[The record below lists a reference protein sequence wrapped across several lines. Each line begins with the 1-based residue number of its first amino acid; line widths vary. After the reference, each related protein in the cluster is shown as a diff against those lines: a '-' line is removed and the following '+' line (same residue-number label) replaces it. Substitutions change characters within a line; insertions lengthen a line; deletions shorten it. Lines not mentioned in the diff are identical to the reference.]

1 MKIRPEILLNNN
13 SDFFYNKILVT
24 GSDESFINYMREHI
38 IKFFKN
44 KNYFIDLSGNYNRDL
59 AGDLFSN
66 KKVLFVLK
74 EYSSKKEGSEN
85 TSLDNQSILIASPNG
100 KKINTV
106 KNNFSNSKNSL
117 VIDCYPLNRKG
128 KELTLRQYID
138 KNNIDLSNDIFW
150 YIIENLDNQYVLFIQ
165 QLKTLNFLGGR
176 IDSVD
181 IIEKAVFIDNKI
193 DLSKIFFNVLR
204 SNKYLINI
212 FNKNI
217 YSQADFY
224 IFLNSLKSYLEIIS
238 SSNSKEGV
246 LLKFPRYLFAE
257 RDVFVQI
264 YTQLNKKK
272 IFEIYKNIS
281 RVESLVRKNSSL
293 YNVIGLRFLLNTK
306 KIITS

>member
-1 MKIRPEILLNNN
+1 MKIKPEILLKNN

-44 KNYFIDLSGNYNRDL
+44 KNYFIDLSENYNRNL

-85 TSLDNQSILIASPNG
+85 TSLDNQSVLIASPNG

-117 VIDCYPLNRKG
+117 IIDCYPLNRKG

-150 YIIENLDNQYVLFIQ
+150 YIIENFDNQYVLFIQ
-165 QLKTLNFLGGR
+165 QLKTLNLLGGR

>member
-44 KNYFIDLSGNYNRDL
+44 KNYFIDLSENYNRNL

-85 TSLDNQSILIASPNG
+85 TSLDNQSVLIASPNG

-150 YIIENLDNQYVLFIQ
+150 YIIENFDNQYVLFIQ
-165 QLKTLNFLGGR
+165 QLKTLNLLGGR

-293 YNVIGLRFLLNTK
+293 YNIIGLRFLLNTK

>member
-44 KNYFIDLSGNYNRDL
+44 KNYFIDLSENYNRNL

-85 TSLDNQSILIASPNG
+85 TSLDNQSVLIASPNG

-150 YIIENLDNQYVLFIQ
+150 YIIENFDNQYVLFIQ
-165 QLKTLNFLGGR
+165 QLKTLNLLGGR

-204 SNKYLINI
+204 SNKYLINV

-272 IFEIYKNIS
+272 ILEIYKNIS

>member
-44 KNYFIDLSGNYNRDL
+44 KNYFIDLSENYNRNL

-150 YIIENLDNQYVLFIQ
+150 YIIENFDNQYVLFIQ
-165 QLKTLNFLGGR
+165 QLKTLNLLGGR

-257 RDVFVQI
+257 RDVFMQI

-281 RVESLVRKNSSL
+281 RVESLVRKNSCL

>member
-1 MKIRPEILLNNN
+1 M
-13 SDFFYNKILVT
+13 
-24 GSDESFINYMREHI
+24 
-38 IKFFKN
+38 
-44 KNYFIDLSGNYNRDL
+44 
-59 AGDLFSN
+59 
-66 KKVLFVLK
+66 LK

-85 TSLDNQSILIASPNG
+85 TSLDNQSVLIASPNG

-150 YIIENLDNQYVLFIQ
+150 YIIENFDNQYVLFIQ
-165 QLKTLNFLGGR
+165 QLKTLNLLGGR

>member
-44 KNYFIDLSGNYNRDL
+44 KNYFIDLSENYNRNL

-74 EYSSKKEGSEN
+74 EYSSKKEGSKN
-85 TSLDNQSILIASPNG
+85 TSLDNQSVLIASPNG

-150 YIIENLDNQYVLFIQ
+150 YIIENFDNQYVLFIQ
-165 QLKTLNFLGGR
+165 QLKTLNLLGGR

-257 RDVFVQI
+257 RDVFMQI

>member
-44 KNYFIDLSGNYNRDL
+44 KNYFIDLSGNYNRNL

-150 YIIENLDNQYVLFIQ
+150 YIIENFDNQYVLFIQ
-165 QLKTLNFLGGR
+165 QLKTLNLLGGR

-257 RDVFVQI
+257 RDVFMQI

-293 YNVIGLRFLLNTK
+293 YSVIGLRFLLNTK

>member
-44 KNYFIDLSGNYNRDL
+44 KNYFIDLSGNYNRNL

-85 TSLDNQSILIASPNG
+85 TSLDNQSVLIASPNG

-150 YIIENLDNQYVLFIQ
+150 YIIENFDNQYVLFIQ
-165 QLKTLNFLGGR
+165 QLKTLNLLGGR

-293 YNVIGLRFLLNTK
+293 YSVIGLRFLLNTK

>member
-44 KNYFIDLSGNYNRDL
+44 KNYFIDLSENYNRNL

-150 YIIENLDNQYVLFIQ
+150 YIIENFDNQYVLFIQ
-165 QLKTLNFLGGR
+165 QLEILNLLGGR

-181 IIEKAVFIDNKI
+181 IIEKAVFIDNKT

-204 SNKYLINI
+204 SNNYLINV
-212 FNKNI
+212 FNKSI
-217 YSQADFY
+217 YSQTDFY
-224 IFLNSLKSYLEIIS
+224 IFLNSLKSYLEIIG

-246 LLKFPRYLFAE
+246 LLKFPSYLFAE
-257 RDVFVQI
+257 RDVFMQI

>member
-85 TSLDNQSILIASPNG
+85 TSLDNQSVLIASPNG

-150 YIIENLDNQYVLFIQ
+150 YIIENFDNQYVLFIQ
-165 QLKTLNFLGGR
+165 QLKTLNLLGGR

>member
-44 KNYFIDLSGNYNRDL
+44 KNYFIDLSGNYNRNL

-85 TSLDNQSILIASPNG
+85 TSLDNQSVLIASPNG

-150 YIIENLDNQYVLFIQ
+150 YIIENFDNQYVLFIQ
-165 QLKTLNFLGGR
+165 QLKTLNLLGGR

-193 DLSKIFFNVLR
+193 DLSKIFFNILR
-204 SNKYLINI
+204 SNKYLINV

-217 YSQADFY
+217 YSQTDFY

-293 YNVIGLRFLLNTK
+293 YSVIGLRFLLNTK

>member
-44 KNYFIDLSGNYNRDL
+44 KNYFIDLSGNYNRNL

-85 TSLDNQSILIASPNG
+85 TSLDNQSVLIASPNG

-150 YIIENLDNQYVLFIQ
+150 YIIENFDNQYVLFIQ
-165 QLKTLNFLGGR
+165 QLKTLNLLGGR

-193 DLSKIFFNVLR
+193 DLSKIFFNILR
-204 SNKYLINI
+204 SNKYLINV

-217 YSQADFY
+217 YSQTDFY

-257 RDVFVQI
+257 RDVFMQI

-293 YNVIGLRFLLNTK
+293 YSVIGLRFLLNTK

>member
-44 KNYFIDLSGNYNRDL
+44 KNYFIDLSGNYNKDL
-59 AGDLFSN
+59 VGDLFSK

-85 TSLDNQSILIASPNG
+85 TSLDNQSVLIASPNG

-150 YIIENLDNQYVLFIQ
+150 YIIENFDNQYVLFIQ
-165 QLKTLNFLGGR
+165 QLKTLNLLGGR

-293 YNVIGLRFLLNTK
+293 YSVIGLRFLLNTK

>member
-44 KNYFIDLSGNYNRDL
+44 KNYFIDLSENYNRNL

-85 TSLDNQSILIASPNG
+85 TSLDNQSVLIASPNG

-150 YIIENLDNQYVLFIQ
+150 YIIENFDNQYVLFIQ
-165 QLKTLNFLGGR
+165 QLKTLNLLGGR

-204 SNKYLINI
+204 SNKYLINV

>member
-44 KNYFIDLSGNYNRDL
+44 KNYFIDLSGNYNRNL

-85 TSLDNQSILIASPNG
+85 TSLDNQSVLIASPNG

-150 YIIENLDNQYVLFIQ
+150 YIIENFDNQYVLFIQ
-165 QLKTLNFLGGR
+165 QLKTLNLLGGR

-257 RDVFVQI
+257 RDVFMQI

-293 YNVIGLRFLLNTK
+293 YSVIGLRFLLNTK

>member
-44 KNYFIDLSGNYNRDL
+44 KNYFIDLSGNYNRNL

-85 TSLDNQSILIASPNG
+85 TSLDNQSVLIASPNG

-150 YIIENLDNQYVLFIQ
+150 YIIENFDNQYVLFIQ
-165 QLKTLNFLGGR
+165 QLKTLNLLGGR

-257 RDVFVQI
+257 RDVFMQI

>member
-44 KNYFIDLSGNYNRDL
+44 KNYFIDLSENYNRNL

-150 YIIENLDNQYVLFIQ
+150 YIIENFDNQYVLFIQ
-165 QLKTLNFLGGR
+165 QLKTLNLLGGR

-257 RDVFVQI
+257 RDVFMQI

>member
-85 TSLDNQSILIASPNG
+85 TSLDNQSVLIASPNG

-117 VIDCYPLNRKG
+117 VIDCYPLNRKD

-150 YIIENLDNQYVLFIQ
+150 YIIENFDNQYVLFIQ
-165 QLKTLNFLGGR
+165 QLKTLNLLGGR

-204 SNKYLINI
+204 SNKYLINV

-217 YSQADFY
+217 YSQTDFY

-257 RDVFVQI
+257 RDVFMQI

-293 YNVIGLRFLLNTK
+293 YSVIGLRFLLNTK

>member
-38 IKFFKN
+38 VKFFKN
-44 KNYFIDLSGNYNRDL
+44 QNYFIDLSGNYNRDL

-150 YIIENLDNQYVLFIQ
+150 YIIENFDNQYVLFIQ
-165 QLKTLNFLGGR
+165 QLKTLNLLGGR

>member
-44 KNYFIDLSGNYNRDL
+44 KNYFIDLSENYNRNL

-85 TSLDNQSILIASPNG
+85 TSLDNQSVLIASPNG

-150 YIIENLDNQYVLFIQ
+150 YIIENFDNQYVLFIQ
-165 QLKTLNFLGGR
+165 QLKTLNLLGGR

>member
-44 KNYFIDLSGNYNRDL
+44 KNYFIDLSENYNRNL

-150 YIIENLDNQYVLFIQ
+150 YIIENFDNQYVLFIQ
-165 QLKTLNFLGGR
+165 QLKTLNLLGGR

-193 DLSKIFFNVLR
+193 DLSKIFFNILR
-204 SNKYLINI
+204 SNKYLINV

-217 YSQADFY
+217 YSQTDFY

-257 RDVFVQI
+257 RDVFMQI

-293 YNVIGLRFLLNTK
+293 YSVIGLRFLLNTK

>member
-44 KNYFIDLSGNYNRDL
+44 KNYFIDLSGNYNRNL

-150 YIIENLDNQYVLFIQ
+150 YIIENFDNQYVLFIQ
-165 QLKTLNFLGGR
+165 QLKTLNLLGGR

-257 RDVFVQI
+257 RDVFMQI

>member
-59 AGDLFSN
+59 VGDLFSK

-74 EYSSKKEGSEN
+74 EYSSKKEKFEN
-85 TSLDNQSILIASPNG
+85 TSLENQSVLIASPNG
-100 KKINTV
+100 KKNNTI
-106 KNNFSNSKNSL
+106 KSDFSNSNNSL
-117 VIDCYPLNRKG
+117 IIDCYPLNRKS
-128 KELTLRQYID
+128 KELTLRQYVD

-150 YIIENLDNQYVLFIQ
+150 YIIENFDNQYVLFIQ
-165 QLKTLNFLGGR
+165 QLKALNLLGGR

-204 SNKYLINI
+204 SNKHLINI

-217 YSQADFY
+217 YSQTDFY

-238 SSNSKEGV
+238 SSNSKREV

-257 RDVFVQI
+257 KDVFMQI
-264 YTQLNKKK
+264 YSQLNKKK
-272 IFEIYKNIS
+272 IFKIYKNIS

-293 YNVIGLRFLLNTK
+293 YNIIGLRFLLNTK

>member
-44 KNYFIDLSGNYNRDL
+44 KNYFIDLSGNYNRNL

-150 YIIENLDNQYVLFIQ
+150 YIIENFDNQYVLFIQ
-165 QLKTLNFLGGR
+165 QLKTLNLLGGR

-257 RDVFVQI
+257 RDVFMQI

-281 RVESLVRKNSSL
+281 RVESLVRKNSCL

>member
-44 KNYFIDLSGNYNRDL
+44 KNYFIDLSENYNRNL

-85 TSLDNQSILIASPNG
+85 TSLDNQSVLIASPNG

-150 YIIENLDNQYVLFIQ
+150 YIIENFDNQYVLFIQ
-165 QLKTLNFLGGR
+165 QLKTLNLLGGR

-257 RDVFVQI
+257 RDVFMQI

>member
-44 KNYFIDLSGNYNRDL
+44 KNYFIDLSGNYNRNL

-85 TSLDNQSILIASPNG
+85 TSLDNQSVLIASPNG

-150 YIIENLDNQYVLFIQ
+150 YIIENFDNQYVLFIQ
-165 QLKTLNFLGGR
+165 QLKALNLLGGR

>member
-44 KNYFIDLSGNYNRDL
+44 KNYFIDLSGNYNRNL

-85 TSLDNQSILIASPNG
+85 TSLDNQSVLIASPNG

-117 VIDCYPLNRKG
+117 IIDCYPLNRKG
-128 KELTLRQYID
+128 KELTLRQYVD

-150 YIIENLDNQYVLFIQ
+150 YIIENFDNQYVLFIQ
-165 QLKTLNFLGGR
+165 QLKTLNLLGGR

>member
-13 SDFFYNKILVT
+13 SEFFYNKILVT

-38 IKFFKN
+38 VKFFKN
-44 KNYFIDLSGNYNRDL
+44 QNYFIDLSGNYNRDL

-74 EYSSKKEGSEN
+74 EYSSKKEKFEN
-85 TSLDNQSILIASPNG
+85 TSLDNQSVLIASPNG
-100 KKINTV
+100 KKSNTI
-106 KNNFSNSKNSL
+106 KSDFSNSKNSL
-117 VIDCYPLNRKG
+117 VIDCYPLNKKA

-150 YIIENLDNQYVLFIQ
+150 YIIENFDNQYVLFIQ
-165 QLKTLNFLGGR
+165 QLEILNLLGGR

-181 IIEKAVFIDNKI
+181 IIEKAVFIDNKT

-204 SNKYLINI
+204 SNNYLINV
-212 FNKNI
+212 FNKSI
-217 YSQADFY
+217 YSQTDFY
-224 IFLNSLKSYLEIIS
+224 IFLNSLKSYLEIIG

-246 LLKFPRYLFAE
+246 LLKFPSYLFAE
-257 RDVFVQI
+257 RDVFMQI
-264 YTQLNKKK
+264 YARLNKKK

-281 RVESLVRKNSSL
+281 RIEGLVRKNSSL
-293 YNVIGLRFLLNTK
+293 YNIIGLRFLLNTK

>member
-44 KNYFIDLSGNYNRDL
+44 KNYFIDLSENYNRNL

-85 TSLDNQSILIASPNG
+85 TSLDNQSVLIASPNG

-106 KNNFSNSKNSL
+106 KNNFSNSKNNL

-150 YIIENLDNQYVLFIQ
+150 YIIENFDNQYVLFIQ
-165 QLKTLNFLGGR
+165 QLKTLNLLGGR

-281 RVESLVRKNSSL
+281 RVESLVRKNSCL

>member
-44 KNYFIDLSGNYNRDL
+44 KNYFIDLSENYNRNL

-150 YIIENLDNQYVLFIQ
+150 YIIENFDNQYVLFIQ
-165 QLKTLNFLGGR
+165 QLKTLNLLGGR